1 MIITEGKTDVVY
13 LKAALKKMWKDYP
26 ELLNKSGKGQF
37 EYKVSFFKRSK
48 RIEYFLNIKID
59 GADTLNNIMEFYM
72 DKGNP
77 KYPKYMKQFKEI
89 SKRNHTN
96 SIIIL
101 FDNEFAEQGSP
112 VSKFSGKW
120 LKGDQQE
127 SLKKNNWVHVKDNLY
142 MVITPLIHEQ
152 DKTDIEMLFDE
163 KVQNIEIDGRTLD
176 KTGKKDKTKY
186 FNKDIF
192 SQYIMKNYESIDFEN
207 FKPMLDDF
215 RRIMAS
221 YRIYQK
227 EWNVF

>member
-1 MIITEGKTDVVY
+1 
-13 LKAALKKMWKDYP
+13 MWKDYP
-26 ELLNKSGKGQF
+26 ELISKNGKGQF

-48 RIEYFLNIKID
+48 RIEYFLNIKTD

-89 SKRNHTN
+89 SKRNPTN

-101 FDNEFAEQGSP
+101 FDNEFADQGSP

-127 SLKKNNWVHVKDNLY
+127 SLKKNNWVHAKDNLY
-142 MVITPLIHEQ
+142 VVITPLIREQ

-192 SQYIMKNYESIDFEN
+192 SKYIMRNYESIDFEN

-215 RRIMAS
+215 RRIMAL
-221 YRIYQK
+221 YPIYQK
-227 EWNVF
+227 D